1 MDTVIFTVVYTAVY
15 TVMSLVQLI
24 PLLLVTLLAFGSALK
39 PTKKLLEMTNKW

>member
-24 PLLLVTLLAFGSALK
+24 PLLLVTLLLFGSALK
-39 PTKKLLEMTNKW
+39 PTKKLLETKNKW